1 VTLSPFTD
9 EAAVEAKRK
18 ERAERLALLDHMV
31 NEFMRKWH
39 PFDPDFA
46 SDFTSLVARIYQT
59 AAEANA
65 ATVAELIA
73 ERPSKFGFR

>member
-1 VTLSPFTD
+1 M
-9 EAAVEAKRK
+9 VEAKQR
-18 ERAERLALLDHMV
+18 ERAERLAILDEQV
-31 NEFMRKWH
+31 TAFMRKWH

-46 SDFTSLVARIYQT
+46 ADFTNLVGRIYET

-73 ERPSKFGFR
+73 ERPSRFGFR